1 MEIQAL
7 RLGQKAIVTGPKQK
21 TIELVSDGKVDYF
34 EDTYSE
40 SDDRHYAHRLKSGL
54 RDVWDSRLVD
64 SLSAISREVSETSRL
79 SRKTLKACA
88 EKLGP
93 GWQADMRRESSFQE
107 RYRVHFFLGD
117 PQGVATQEI
126 GFETDENRLSM
137 RTFLPGPTLG
147 AGAHS
152 ISGHV
157 DSDGRAIDLVEYLS
171 SH

>member
-7 RLGQKAIVTGPKQK
+7 PLGQKAVISGPQKK

-34 EDTYSE
+34 EDTYSK
-40 SDDRHYAHRLKSGL
+40 SDDRHYAQRLKSGL
-54 RDVWDSRLVD
+54 RDVSDSRLVD
-64 SLSAISREVSETSRL
+64 SLSAISHEVSETSRL
-79 SRKTLKACA
+79 SRKTLNRCA
-88 EKLGP
+88 ERLGP

-107 RYRVHFFLGD
+107 RYRVQFYLGD

-126 GFETDENRLSM
+126 GFETSENRLNI

-147 AGAHS
+147 TGAHS
-152 ISGHV
+152 MSGHV
-157 DSDGRAIDLVEYLS
+157 DSDGRIVDLFEYLS